1 VKPKVSVIIPAFN
14 SEKYIAEAIESVLA
28 QTYRGYEIIVVD
40 DGSTDNTLQ
49 LLKQYDSRVKVL
61 TKPNG
66 GPASARNLA
75 IKNSNGEYL
84 AFLDS
89 DDLWMKEKLEEQL
102 AFLEKHPEVG
112 LTFGEMLIFEEK
124 GGKRI
129 IQSKVGYTRD
139 PTFRQLLFGNYIPN
153 STVVIRRK
161 CVDKV
166 GLLNESK
173 ELIAVED
180 HEYWMRIARSFPLAG
195 IPNPLAYY
203 RIRNGN
209 IMGAGENYDIDK
221 GLKLAMAAIGEAEKQ
236 FPRMWEECQV
246 DRDLLFARLHIRAGF
261 AWKKRGNWK
270 ECMLRFIKALK
281 FSRNPRVV
289 RWIIA
294 ATILKRWS

>member
-1 VKPKVSVIIPAFN
+1 MKPKVSVIIPAYN
-14 SEKYIAEAIESVLA
+14 SEKYIAEAIASVFA
-28 QTYRGYEIIVVD
+28 QTYPSYEVIAVD

-49 LLKQYDSRVKVL
+49 LLKQYGPRVKAL
-61 TKPNG
+61 TKLNG

-75 IKNSNGEYL
+75 IKNSNGDYI

-89 DDLWMKEKLEEQL
+89 DDLWVEEKLEEQL
-102 AFLEKHPEVG
+102 AFLDKHPEVG
-112 LTFGEMLIFEEK
+112 LIFGEMLMFEDK
-124 GGKRI
+124 GGKKI
-129 IQSKVGYTRD
+129 VQSKIGYTGD

-153 STVVIRRK
+153 STVVIRRR

-180 HEYWMRIARSFPLAG
+180 HEYWMRIARAFPLAG

-203 RIRNGN
+203 RIRDGN
-209 IMGAGENYDIDK
+209 ILGAGNGYDIDK
-221 GLKLAMAAIGEAEKQ
+221 GLKLALAAIGEAEKQ
-236 FPRMWEECQV
+236 FPQMWEECQV

-270 ECMLRFIKALK
+270 ECMLRFAKAVN
-281 FSRNPRVV
+281 FSRNPRVF

-294 ATILKRWS
+294 ATLLRRWS